1 MRLIADRSVEEN
13 AANTDRMKTQ
23 VAVLN
28 SLRRAVSTALL
39 VALGTAAAVAWTP
52 TAAAQSKGDVQISL
66 VARKVTTGADGKEKL
81 LAADTARPGELI
93 QYDAVYQNKGQRD
106 VHKLAP
112 TLPIPAGMEFV
123 AESAVPAATH
133 ASLDG
138 RTFAPFPLMRKV
150 KRPDGRLEEQ
160 PVPLAEYRALRWS
173 GGDLA
178 AGATT
183 RVVARVRLQTNVA
196 AK

>member
-1 MRLIADRSVEEN
+1 
-13 AANTDRMKTQ
+13 MKTQ
-23 VAVLN
+23 LVVLK
-28 SLRRAVSTALL
+28 SLRRALATGAL
-39 VALGTAAAVAWTP
+39 VALCAAALPAFTA

-81 LAADTARPGELI
+81 LAADTARPGEVI
-93 QYDAVYQNKGQRD
+93 QYDAVYQNKGQRE

-112 TLPIPAGMEFV
+112 TLPIPAGMELV
-123 AESAVPAATH
+123 AESAVPAAAF

-138 RTFAPFPLMRKV
+138 RTFAPFPLVRKV

-160 PVPLAEYRALRWS
+160 PVPLAEYRALRWN

-183 RVVARVRLQTNVA
+183 RVVARVRLQTNLA

>member
-1 MRLIADRSVEEN
+1 
-13 AANTDRMKTQ
+13 MKTQ
-23 VAVLN
+23 LAVRK
-28 SLRRAVSTALL
+28 SVRRALATGAL
-39 VALGTAAAVAWTP
+39 VALCAAALSSFTS

-66 VARKVTTGADGKEKL
+66 LARKVTTDAEGKEKL
-81 LAADTARPGELI
+81 LAADTARPGEVI
-93 QYDAVYQNKGQRD
+93 QYDAVYQNKSRREVRQ
-106 VHKLAP
+106 LAP

-123 AESAVPAATH
+123 AESAVPAASH

-138 RTFAPFPLMRKV
+138 RTFAPFPLLRKIQ
-150 KRPDGRLEEQ
+150 RPDGRVEEV
-160 PVPLAEYRALRWS
+160 PVPLTEYRALRWS
-173 GGDLA
+173 AGDLA